1 MHILK
6 NIRMEYSK
14 IVSVTG
20 LPGLY
25 ELINSKSDGAIVR
38 SLEDGSTKFASGRIH
53 NFSHLESIEV
63 YTTRENV
70 NLLEIFKAMETVGSS
85 MPGVKDHSEIKKYFE
100 KVYPDIDFDRVYQSD
115 LKKMIKWYEILKKN
129 NIEIKLSEPEQ
140 EAETNVEEETEPVKE
155 ETQKKESVKAGKSET
170 TKKPVKKK
178 TEEKTGKKSTATKS
192 DKPAKK
198 AAKKKGK

>member
-1 MHILK
+1 
-6 NIRMEYSK
+6 MEYSK

-70 NLLEIFKAMETVGSS
+70 NLSEIFKSMEAADSS
-85 MPGVKDHSEIKKYFE
+85 IPDVKDNSEIKKYFE
-100 KVYPDIDFDRVYQSD
+100 KVYPGIDFDRVYQSD
-115 LKKMIKWYEILKKN
+115 LKKMIKWHEILKKN

-140 EAETNVEEETEPVKE
+140 EAEADVEEESEPVKE
-155 ETQKKESVKAGKSET
+155 DSPKKESAKTGKAAAKKT
-170 TKKPVKKK
+170 TKKK
-178 TEEKTGKKSTATKS
+178 TEKKTEKKPAASKD

-198 AAKKKGK
+198 AASKKGK